1 MQRRTQIGMDSEESG
16 DERGVSPVIGVILMV
31 AITVILAAVIG
42 SFVIG
47 LGDQVQET
55 APNAQF
61 TFDYNGSN
69 VEITHDGGEDIDM
82 SESDLTVVGP
92 DGEEE
97 WPGGDVTVTAGN
109 STDPITVSDL
119 GEEGDKIRV
128 VWEGGEGTS
137 ATLAEDEIP

>member
-1 MQRRTQIGMDSEESG
+1 MDSEESG
-16 DERGVSPVIGVILMV
+16 NERGVSPVIGVILMV

-61 TFDYNGSN
+61 TFDYSEGN
-69 VEITHDGGEDIDM
+69 VQITHDGGQDIDVTQSDLIVIGDDDGEYDWGDAHTEDIVSAGDTTPEGIPVT
-82 SESDLTVVGP
+82 S
-92 DGEEE
+92 GE
-97 WPGGDVTVTAGN
+97 T
-109 STDPITVSDL
+109 
-119 GEEGDKIRV
+119 IRV

-137 ATLAEDEIP
+137 ATLAEDEVP